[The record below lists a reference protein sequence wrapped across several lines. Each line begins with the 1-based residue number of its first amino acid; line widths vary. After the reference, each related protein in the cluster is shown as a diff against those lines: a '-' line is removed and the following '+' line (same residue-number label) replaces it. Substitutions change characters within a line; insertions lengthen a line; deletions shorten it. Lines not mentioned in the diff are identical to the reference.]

1 MSSSSF
7 RWTNQEPQ
15 SRQRSSNAT
24 EASQPPDPTLSTAD
38 SLGVLER
45 LGGGYSAGQDAASTS
60 LNLIDLEL
68 MVRWCNST
76 YQVLSRNER
85 TNHIWR
91 CLVPEEALVHPFL
104 MRGILA
110 ASAIH
115 LARIRGDHKRPMY
128 NSLAV
133 AHLNRALALFRELLG
148 EINASN
154 AKAMFSFASV
164 VVLYTFGFPREPDSN
179 NSWTSIDDL
188 YQVLVLIRG
197 IQQVINTASTS
208 LFDGDFNPLLQ
219 LEEREPF
226 LPDDARLALEELLEA
241 NNTCGA
247 HDEAHG
253 TEVYEDAV
261 YKTIDAMSTIHQD
274 LISISPAGRWAIRLK
289 PEYLG
294 LVRDHAPLALV
305 ILTYYCVILHYLRHH
320 WCLDTWGSR
329 VSRAV
334 WSVLDDQWRPLVRW
348 PMMQIFGQGSLDET

>member
-1 MSSSSF
+1 M
-7 RWTNQEPQ
+7 
-15 SRQRSSNAT
+15 
-24 EASQPPDPTLSTAD
+24 
-38 SLGVLER
+38 
-45 LGGGYSAGQDAASTS
+45 
-60 LNLIDLEL
+60 
-68 MVRWCNST
+68 
-76 YQVLSRNER
+76 
-85 TNHIWR
+85 
-91 CLVPEEALVHPFL
+91 HPFL

-115 LARIRGDHKRPMY
+115 LARIRGDHNRPMY

-148 EINASN
+148 DINASN

-164 VVLYTFGFPREPDSN
+164 VVLYTFGFPREPDS
-179 NSWTSIDDL
+179 SHPWTSIDDL

-208 LFDGDFNPLLQ
+208 LFDSDFSPLLQ
-219 LEEREPF
+219 LEEREPC

-261 YKTIDAMSTIHQD
+261 YKTMDAMSMIHQD
-274 LISISPAGRWAIRLK
+274 LISISTAGRWAIRLK

-305 ILTYYCVILHYLRHH
+305 ILSYYCVILHYLRHH
-320 WCLDTWGSR
+320 WCLDIWGSR
-329 VSRAV
+329 VSRAI